1 LRKELQLQ
9 GHNKSS
15 NSYEL
20 DSLRN
25 QIQYLENE
33 VQSINSEKV
42 RIQDK
47 LTDAISENNVNKTS
61 LRDIEFKNNAKEEE
75 ISRLRNKLQSEE
87 KQNDV

>member
-9 GHNKSS
+9 GQNKSS

>member
-1 LRKELQLQ
+1 
-9 GHNKSS
+9 
-15 NSYEL
+15 
-20 DSLRN
+20 
-25 QIQYLENE
+25 

-47 LTDAISENNVNKTS
+47 FNEAKSEINVQKTS

-87 KQNDV
+87 KQNDD